1 MTIKVTK
8 PVTVHI
14 LASNSKVSSEALYN
28 IQDPDQS
35 QKMSN
40 IWDVH
45 EVVIIVVETLS
56 VSLLVLDRVFLSKLR
71 QRVIICGREWE
82 NLSAT

>member
-14 LASNSKVSSEALYN
+14 LASNSKVIAEALYN

-40 IWDVH
+40 ILDVH
-45 EVVIIVVETLS
+45 EVLIIVVETLS
-56 VSLLVLDRVFLSKLR
+56 
-71 QRVIICGREWE
+71 IP
-82 NLSAT
+82 A

>member
-14 LASNSKVSSEALYN
+14 RASNSKVIAEALYN

-40 IWDVH
+40 ILDVH
-45 EVVIIVVETLS
+45 EVLIIVVETLS
-56 VSLLVLDRVFLSKLR
+56 IPACPGPCFFRRKLR
-71 QRVIICGREWE
+71 QRVIICGRE
-82 NLSAT
+82 

>member
-40 IWDVH
+40 ILDVH
-45 EVVIIVVETLS
+45 EVLIIVAETLS
-56 VSLLVLDRVFLSKLR
+56 IPACPGPCFFRCQLIQK
-71 QRVIICGREWE
+71 VITCGRE
-82 NLSAT
+82 

>member
-14 LASNSKVSSEALYN
+14 RASISKVSSEALYN

-56 VSLLVLDRVFLSKLR
+56 VSLLVLDRVFLDAS
-71 QRVIICGREWE
+71 
-82 NLSAT
+82 